1 MNFCISANID
11 QSITVK
17 DWYQAVAQA
26 GFTSLALNRDFA
38 HCSYEEHSG
47 RLQLLAEAAACNLS
61 YSLLIVPT
69 IADTDITCTHG
80 ETRMGAV
87 CTIANAM
94 HAARMIGCEAVVL
107 GITHALPNKFGSD
120 TASAIRAMADLVET
134 AENMGINLLM
144 KNLIDARS
152 LATLEAVFAEY
163 GSPNLGICYSPAL
176 DLMSQQAPYRL
187 LDTYPERILAMQ
199 LSDTDRRSQYR
210 LLPFEGLV
218 DWQRIAAFL
227 QADGK
232 DIPLHLDLLLP
243 ASQTAF
249 ESLARWREVT
259 KRFQHLID
267 RAA

>member
-1 MNFCISANID
+1 MTFCISANID
-11 QSITVK
+11 PSVTIK
-17 DWYQAVAQA
+17 DWYQAVARA

-38 HCSYEEHSG
+38 HCSYEDHSG
-47 RLQLLAEAAACNLS
+47 RLQLLAEAGACNLI

-94 HAARMIGCEAVVL
+94 HAARVLGCQAVVL
-107 GITHALPNKFGSD
+107 GITHALPSKHGSD
-120 TASAIRAMADLVET
+120 TTSAIRALEDLVET
-134 AENMGINLLM
+134 AENMGINLLV
-144 KNLIDARS
+144 KNLIDSRS
-152 LATLEAVFAEY
+152 LDTLDAVLAEF
-163 GSPNLGICYSPAL
+163 SSARLGICYSPAL
-176 DLMSQQAPYRL
+176 DLMSQQTPYRL
-187 LDTYPERILAMQ
+187 LDTYPDRILAMQ

-227 QADGK
+227 YASGK
-232 DIPLHLDLLLP
+232 DIPLHLDLP
-243 ASQTAF
+243 SPVSQSAP
-249 ESLARWREVT
+249 ESLALWREVT

-267 RAA
+267 GAA